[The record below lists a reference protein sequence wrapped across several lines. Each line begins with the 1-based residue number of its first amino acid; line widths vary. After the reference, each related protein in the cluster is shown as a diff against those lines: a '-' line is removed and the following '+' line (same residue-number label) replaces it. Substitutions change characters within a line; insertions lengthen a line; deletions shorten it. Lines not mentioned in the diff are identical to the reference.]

1 MIKQAKWIRAP
12 FEIGT
17 TAPEFFKAFTL
28 KRKVK
33 KAIAE
38 VSALGVF
45 ECRVNGKRTS
55 DAVLAPGWTDYY
67 HRVQSERYDIT
78 DLLTEGENTF
88 SVYAGNGWAAGAIG
102 FMPTRNYTD
111 HISVIAG
118 ITLTYED
125 GATERFG
132 TDGTFSV
139 YEGTV
144 RFSELYDGERQDLC
158 AVRRLVGAAQ
168 IDKEKKPKI
177 IARVGEEVR
186 ERERVAAKELIVT
199 PKGERVIDFGQNLA
213 GYPEIRIKGKRG
225 EHVSFS
231 FAEVLDKDGN
241 FYTENYRTA
250 KSKLEYTLSGNEDLL
265 KPKFTFFG
273 YRYLRLD
280 EYPETV
286 DLSGFVSV
294 AVYSDMKR
302 IGFFSCGEEKINRLY
317 QNILWGQRSNFL
329 DVPTDC
335 PQRDER
341 LGWLGDAQVFCR
353 TASLNY
359 DTERFYRKWLGDMAL
374 GQKPDG
380 ALEGIAPTLKKLF
393 VRFSAAWADAGTICP
408 FEVYLAFGNKE
419 LLAENFPMMKKWV
432 DYMHGAGPE
441 EFLWLGGEH
450 FGDWLAMDAG
460 PGTYT
465 GATYPD
471 MIASAFFA
479 YSTELVVRAGHILGV
494 DVTAY
499 EALHAKVRAAF
510 RAAFMKDGMPAAYPK
525 LLADEKEREEKHFG
539 KGVNAHF
546 AAVTQTSLTLI
557 LRFGLYDPC
566 EKDGLITKLVNMIK
580 ENGGRMTTGFVGT
593 PYILHVLSENGHAD
607 VAYDLLFAEG
617 VPSWLFSVGHG
628 ATTMWEHWDGIR
640 EDGSFW
646 SSDMNSYN
654 HYAYGAVYDWIYG
667 VALGITV
674 PDDGAGYRK
683 IRVAPHPDRRLGFAE
698 GGIESRHGRVSSSWH
713 IFDREIRYEIAVP
726 AGVEAEITLPGEAP
740 LSVTGGT
747 YLFVRPVSEKTESG
761 RFR

>member
-45 ECRVNGKRTS
+45 ECHVNGKRTS

-88 SVYAGNGWAAGAIG
+88 SVYAGNGWAVSEIG
-102 FMPTRNYTD
+102 FMRARNYTD

-118 ITLTYED
+118 ITLTYENGD
-125 GATERFG
+125 TERFG

-177 IARVGEEVR
+177 VARVGEEIR

-460 PGTYT
+460 SDTYT

-494 DVTAY
+494 DVAAY

-510 RAAFMKDGMPAAYPK
+510 RAAFMKDGMPVAYPK
-525 LLADEKEREEKHFG
+525 LLADAKEREEKHFG
-539 KGVNAHF
+539 KGVDAHF
-546 AAVTQTSLTLI
+546 AAITQTSLTLI

-566 EKDGLITKLVNMIK
+566 ERVGLITKLVNMIK

-593 PYILHVLSENGHAD
+593 PYILHVLSENGRAD

-667 VALGITV
+667 VALGIMV

-747 YLFVRPVSEKTESG
+747 YLFVRPVSKKTE
-761 RFR
+761 